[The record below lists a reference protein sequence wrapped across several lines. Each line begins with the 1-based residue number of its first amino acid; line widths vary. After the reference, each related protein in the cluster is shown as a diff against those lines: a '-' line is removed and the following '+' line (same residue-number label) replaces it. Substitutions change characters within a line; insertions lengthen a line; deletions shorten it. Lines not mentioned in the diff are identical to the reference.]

1 MIGPEIDQHLV
12 QLPLRENG
20 SGNCELLELACEAPQ
35 PVSGPLPASPGVRRP
50 VHGLRAVSHR
60 QLAAPALLLFA
71 EEHVRQVVG
80 GQLQDIEVGQGGIQP
95 RVRGGLRVELLL
107 DPPVYARCQN
117 PFHVSGP
124 GPERETVEGVE
135 SPRPLEGVAGN
146 RDCHARIWRPGPG
159 RGGGQGPKGQSES
172 H

>member
-1 MIGPEIDQHLV
+1 M
-12 QLPLRENG
+12 
-20 SGNCELLELACEAPQ
+20 
-35 PVSGPLPASPGVRRP
+35 
-50 VHGLRAVSHR
+50 
-60 QLAAPALLLFA
+60 LFA

-124 GPERETVEGVE
+124 GPERETVEGVQ

-146 RDCHARIWRPGPG
+146 RGCHVRIWRPGPG